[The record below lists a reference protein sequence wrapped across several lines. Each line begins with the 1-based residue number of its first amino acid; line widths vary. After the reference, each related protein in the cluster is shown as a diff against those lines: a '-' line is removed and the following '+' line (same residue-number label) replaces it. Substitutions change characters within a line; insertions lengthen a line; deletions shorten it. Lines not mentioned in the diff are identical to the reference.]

1 MTQFPNNVST
11 PFVESS
17 LREWR
22 ENQFKINLIGSKCKK
37 CNKYSFPRE
46 FVCSNCHATKLVN
59 YKFNPF
65 GKISNFIIEGIPQ
78 ISVMGFEKRIPRII
92 AMIELEKKVNIVA
105 EVTDIIDV
113 KDLSIGDEVSLIVRK
128 MPRLSNGMD
137 NYAYKFKKINNKKI
151 NNKKEFSLS
160 YSFGF

>member
-11 PFVESS
+11 PFTESS

-37 CNKYSFPRE
+37 CEKYSFPRE
-46 FVCSNCHATKLVN
+46 LICSNCYDNNLNK
-59 YKFNPF
+59 YKFSPF

-78 ISVMGFEKRIPRII
+78 ISVMGFEKRMPRII
-92 AMIELEKKVNIVA
+92 AMIELENKVNIVA
-105 EVTDIIDV
+105 EVTDIIDI
-113 KDLSIGDEVSLIVRK
+113 KDLSIGDEVRLIVRK

-137 NYAYKFKKINNKKI
+137 NYAYKFKKINNK
-151 NNKKEFSLS
+151 NVEYKKEFSLS
-160 YSFGF
+160 YNFGF